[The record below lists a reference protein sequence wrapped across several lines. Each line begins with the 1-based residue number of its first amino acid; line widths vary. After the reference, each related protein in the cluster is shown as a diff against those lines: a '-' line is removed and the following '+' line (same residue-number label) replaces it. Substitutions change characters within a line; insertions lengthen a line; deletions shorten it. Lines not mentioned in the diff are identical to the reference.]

1 MPNVYQYTDYR
12 EYLKTYFAEQK
23 ANGSGFSHRSLCRRL
38 GLTSPNFILMVMQ
51 GKRNLTRPLAFR
63 ISSQAGHDKK
73 ESEYFACMVD
83 FARAK
88 TTMEKD
94 RCFKR
99 LMVLRKTV
107 DVEKIEEHQY
117 EYYTN
122 WYNLAVRELVTYPDF
137 KGDYHWLAKKV
148 RPQITPGQAKRSVEL
163 LTRLGLI
170 KKNGKGFARSS
181 ALISTGPQVSSLA
194 VANFHR
200 TMAQQAA
207 AAIDTV
213 PKNERDMSSCTI
225 NISQKG
231 FEQVKEAVAEC
242 EKKIMVIAGADTPA
256 DRVYQVNFHLF
267 PVSAKDRKKLSGS
280 DL

>member
-1 MPNVYQYTDYR
+1 
-12 EYLKTYFAEQK
+12 
-23 ANGSGFSHRSLCRRL
+23 
-38 GLTSPNFILMVMQ
+38 MVMQ

-63 ISSQAGHDKK
+63 ISGEAGHDEK
-73 ESEYFACMVD
+73 ETEYFACMVD

-88 TTMEKD
+88 TFMEKD

-99 LMVLRKTV
+99 LITLRKTV

-137 KGDYHWLAKKV
+137 KGDYDWLAKKV

-163 LTRLGLI
+163 LLKLGLI
-170 KKNGKGFARSS
+170 KKNGKSFARSS

-207 AAIDTV
+207 AAMDTV

-225 NISQKG
+225 NISRKG
-231 FEQVKEAVAEC
+231 FERVKKAVAEC
-242 EKKIMVIAGADTPA
+242 EKKIMAIAGADAPA

-267 PVSAKDRKKLSGS
+267 PVSARDRKKPSGS
-280 DL
+280 DV

>member
-1 MPNVYQYTDYR
+1 
-12 EYLKTYFAEQK
+12 LKAYFAEQK

-38 GLTSPNFILMVMQ
+38 GLTSPNFILMVIQ
-51 GKRNLTRPLAFR
+51 GKRNLTRSLAFR
-63 ISSQAGHDKK
+63 ISREAGHDEK
-73 ESEYFACMVD
+73 ETEYFASMVD

-94 RCFKR
+94 RCFKI
-99 LMVLRKTV
+99 LMALRKAL
-107 DVEKIEEHQY
+107 DIEKIEEHQY

-122 WYNLAVRELVTYPDF
+122 WYNLVIRELVTYPDF
-137 KGDYHWLAKKV
+137 KGNFNWLARKV

-163 LTRLGLI
+163 LLKLGLI
-170 KKNGKGFARSS
+170 KKNGKSFVRTS
-181 ALISTGPQVSSLA
+181 ALISTGPQVSYLA

-207 AAIDTV
+207 TAVDTI
-213 PKNERDMSSCTI
+213 PKDERDMSSCTI

-231 FEQVKEAVAEC
+231 FEQVKEAILEC
-242 EKKIMVIAGADTPA
+242 EKKIMAIAGTDTPA
-256 DRVYQVNFHLF
+256 DRVYQMNLHLF

-280 DL
+280 NV